1 MALLRLALLAP
12 RCPPLRHTRGLS
24 TPATPGVRLDLR
36 GIFPP
41 LTTPFTA
48 QGAVDHGRLEENL
61 HRYRAVPFR
70 GFVVQGSTGE
80 CPYLTPQER
89 LGVVSRTRQ
98 ALPRD
103 KLLLAGSGCEATQ
116 ATIAMTVA
124 MAEAGADAA
133 LVVTPCYYRGAM
145 TSAAL
150 IHHYTQALQDPAW
163 PWSPWALPASVR
175 CPGVPPARPGRRVQC
190 PLCPQVADAS
200 PIPVVLYSVPA
211 NTGLELPLE
220 AVLTLAQHP
229 NIVGLKDSGGDIT
242 RLGLVV
248 HRTRAEQFQVLVGS
262 AGFLLAGYAI
272 GACGGVCALANAL
285 GAPLC
290 QLERL
295 CQEGHWQEAR
305 DLQLRLLEPNT
316 AVTRKFGIP
325 ALKQAMEWF
334 GYYGGPCR
342 APLHPLSQAQEQE
355 LRRDFSAN
363 GWL

>member
-150 IHHYTQALQDPAW
+150 IHHYT
-163 PWSPWALPASVR
+163 
-175 CPGVPPARPGRRVQC
+175 
-190 PLCPQVADAS
+190 QVADAS

>member
-1 MALLRLALLAP
+1 MAPRPGRLAPFGLGLAALR
-12 RCPPLRHTRGLS
+12 RCPLGRGRGFS
-24 TPATPGVRLDLR
+24 TPPTPGTSLDLR

-41 LTTPFTA
+41 LATPFTA
-48 QGAVDHGRLEENL
+48 RAEVDYGRLEKNL
-61 HRYRAVPFR
+61 HRYAGIPFR

-89 LGVVSRTRQ
+89 LAVLSRVRQ
-98 ALPRD
+98 AVPRD
-103 KLLLAGSGCEATQ
+103 RLLLAGSGCESTQ
-116 ATIAMTVA
+116 GTVA
-124 MAEAGADAA
+124 MTASVAEAGADAA

-150 IHHYTQALQDPAW
+150 IHHY
-163 PWSPWALPASVR
+163 S
-175 CPGVPPARPGRRVQC
+175 
-190 PLCPQVADAS
+190 QVAEAS
-200 PIPVVLYSVPA
+200 PVPVVLYSVPA

-242 RLGLVV
+242 RLGLIV
-248 HRTRAEQFQVLVGS
+248 HRTRTEDFQVLVGS
-262 AGFLLAGYAI
+262 AGFLLAGYAV
-272 GACGGVCALANAL
+272 GACGGVCALANVL

-295 CQEGHWQEAR
+295 CHEGRWQEAR
-305 DLQLRLLEPNT
+305 DLQLRLIEPNA
-316 AVTRKFGIP
+316 AVTRKLGIP
-325 ALKQAMEWF
+325 ALKQAMDWF
-334 GYYGGPCR
+334 GYHGGPCR
-342 APLHPLSQAQEQE
+342 APLRPLSEAEVQE